1 MARILYG
8 VHATG
13 RGHAMRALT
22 VARGH
27 PQHEFLFVSHGEPAR
42 MLGREF
48 RVFKCPGIVTP
59 VSRHRVQ
66 LASVVTRNVPTL
78 AACAHW
84 VRAVR
89 RAAED
94 FKPDAAL
101 TDLEMFVPHV
111 ARRLGLPS
119 LSVGNDHMATI
130 GRIALPPAELLNWA
144 GTATSIRILFSTAD
158 QYLIPCFYDVPLRRT
173 GASARRVPPL
183 LRDEVIA
190 MQPARGDHVVAY
202 QGHQTLPRFIEVLEK
217 MGRPVHVYGM
227 GRGAARGNLS
237 FMEFDERAFLA
248 DLASCAYVI
257 CGGSHT
263 LISEALHLGKPVLAM
278 PVVGMFEQHLNSLY
292 LERCGYGMQSRLR
305 RFSLA
310 EVEAFEQRLDGYRG
324 KIGEGGFCGN
334 AAAFA
339 ALHEFMSGRWRP
351 TDRRT

>member
-22 VARGH
+22 VARAH

-48 RVFKCPGIVTP
+48 RVFESPGIVTP

-66 LASVVTRNVPTL
+66 LLSVVTHNVPTL

-84 VRAVR
+84 IRAGR

-94 FKPDAAL
+94 FKADVAL
-101 TDLEMFVPHV
+101 TDLEMLVPHV

-119 LSVGNDHMATI
+119 LSVGNDHMTTM
-130 GRIALPPAELLNWA
+130 GRIAVPPGEILNWA
-144 GTATSIRILFSTAD
+144 GTATSIRLLFSAAD
-158 QYLIPCFYDVPLRRT
+158 QYLIPCFYDVPLRAS
-173 GASARRVPPL
+173 ASARRVPPL

-190 MQPARGDHVVAY
+190 MQAARGDHVVAY
-202 QGHQTLPRFIEVLEK
+202 QGHQTLPRFIEVLEQV
-217 MGRPVHVYGM
+217 GRPVHVYGM
-227 GRGAARGNLS
+227 ERGATRGNLS
-237 FMEFDERAFLA
+237 FMQFDEQAFLA

-263 LISEALHLGKPVLAM
+263 LISEALHFGKPVLAM

-310 EVEAFEQRLDGYRG
+310 DVEAFERGLDDYRQ
-324 KIGEGGFCGN
+324 KIGEGRFCGN

-339 ALHEFMSGRWRP
+339 ALDEFLSGRWRP
-351 TDRRT
+351 TDRRA